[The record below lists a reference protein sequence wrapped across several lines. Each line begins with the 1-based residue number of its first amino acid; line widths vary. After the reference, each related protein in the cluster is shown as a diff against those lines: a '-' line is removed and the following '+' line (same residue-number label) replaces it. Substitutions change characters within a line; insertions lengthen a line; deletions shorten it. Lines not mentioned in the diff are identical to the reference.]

1 MEVLVG
7 ILVVV
12 IALLVGVIVFV
23 LRGSSPKVSDDSLKT
38 EFQALSQT
46 ALRDA
51 SEQFLDLAEQRFARL
66 AEAGSHEMQGNRML
80 IDQQLQNMKN
90 ELGKVTDLVQKFEKD
105 REAKFGQ
112 LTTEIRTIGEQAA
125 ALTSSTSTLRQAL
138 ANSRSRGQWGER
150 MAEDILRLMGFI
162 EGVNYE
168 KQRGIEGSSSRPD
181 FVFYLPGESRINMD
195 VKFPLDNY
203 LRYVESESDT
213 DKAGYQQAFLRDVR
227 SKINEISSRDYIDPR
242 QGTVDYVLLFIPN
255 ESVYSFIHESDQQ
268 LLDTALQ
275 KKVIWCSPLTLYC
288 VLAVVRQAVENFAV
302 EKASSEIISLMGTF
316 REQWG
321 KFLGQMGTLGN
332 RLRSAQNAFDD
343 LSGTRRR
350 VLERPL
356 EKIEELRRRRG
367 LPVAELADEDGLAIG
382 ADGVLA
388 PIEETSMEEKG
399 ADVNRS

>member
-7 ILVVV
+7 VLAIV
-12 IALLVGVIVFV
+12 IALLVGILVFI
-23 LRGSSPKVSDDSLKT
+23 LRGSNPKASDDSLKT
-38 EFQALSQT
+38 EFRALSQT
-46 ALRDA
+46 ALREA
-51 SEQFLDLAEQRFARL
+51 SEQFLTLAEQRFARL
-66 AEAGSHEMQGNRML
+66 TESGSHEMRGNREL

-90 ELGKVTDLVQKFEKD
+90 ELGKVTDLVQRLEKD

-112 LTTEIRTIGEQAA
+112 LTTEIRTIGQQAA

-150 MAEDILRLMGFI
+150 MAEDILRLMGLI

-168 KQRGIEGSSSRPD
+168 KQRGIEGSGSRPD
-181 FVFYLPGESRINMD
+181 FVFFLPGKSKINMD

-213 DKAGYQQAFLRDVR
+213 DKSGYRSAFLRDVR
-227 SKINEISSRDYIDPR
+227 TKINEVSNRDYIDPG

-255 ESVYSFIHESDQQ
+255 ESVYSFIHENDHN
-268 LLDTALQ
+268 LLDAALQ

-302 EKASSEIISLMGTF
+302 EKASGEIISLMGSF
-316 REQWG
+316 KDQWG
-321 KFLGQMGTLGN
+321 KFLGQMDTLGN
-332 RLRSAQNAFDD
+332 RLRSTQKGFDD

-350 VLERPL
+350 ALERPL
-356 EKIEELRRRRG
+356 EKIEQLRQQRR
-367 LPVAELADEDGLAIG
+367 LPVAELADEDGLAFG
-382 ADGVLA
+382 ADGFLTE
-388 PIEETSMEEKG
+388 IEEADMEEKG
-399 ADVNRS
+399 ADAS

>member
-66 AEAGSHEMQGNRML
+66 AEVGSHEMQGNRML

-168 KQRGIEGSSSRPD
+168 KQKGIEGSSSRPD

-321 KFLGQMGTLGN
+321 RFLGQMGTLGT

-399 ADVNRS
+399 SDV

>member
-66 AEAGSHEMQGNRML
+66 AEVGSHEMQGNRML

-168 KQRGIEGSSSRPD
+168 KQKGIEGSSSRPD

-399 ADVNRS
+399 ADV

>member
-7 ILVVV
+7 VLAVV
-12 IALLVGVIVFV
+12 IALLAGVIVFV
-23 LRGSSPKVSDDSLKT
+23 LRGSGPKVSGDSLKT

-46 ALRDA
+46 ALREA
-51 SEQFLDLAEQRFARL
+51 SEQFLTLAEQRFARL
-66 AEAGSHEMQGNRML
+66 AESGSHEMQGNRML

-168 KQRGIEGSSSRPD
+168 KQRGIEGGSSRPD
-181 FVFYLPGESRINMD
+181 FVFLLPGKSRINMD

-213 DKAGYQQAFLRDVR
+213 DKSGYRSAFLRDVR
-227 SKINEISSRDYIDPR
+227 TKINEVSNRDYIDPG

-255 ESVYSFIHESDQQ
+255 ESVYSFIHENDRN
-268 LLDTALQ
+268 LLDAALQ

-302 EKASSEIISLMGTF
+302 EKASGEIISLMGAF

-356 EKIEELRRRRG
+356 
-367 LPVAELADEDGLAIG
+367 
-382 ADGVLA
+382 
-388 PIEETSMEEKG
+388 
-399 ADVNRS
+399 

>member
-168 KQRGIEGSSSRPD
+168 KQRGIEGGSSRPD
-181 FVFYLPGESRINMD
+181 FVFFLPGKSRINMD

-213 DKAGYQQAFLRDVR
+213 DKSGYRSAFLRDVR
-227 SKINEISSRDYIDPR
+227 TKINEVSNRDYIDPG

-268 LLDTALQ
+268 LLDAALQ

-302 EKASSEIISLMGTF
+302 EKASSEIISLMGAF

-356 EKIEELRRRRG
+356 KKIEELRRRRG
-367 LPVAELADEDGLAIG
+367 LPVAELADEDGLAFG

-399 ADVNRS
+399 ADI

>member
-66 AEAGSHEMQGNRML
+66 AEVGSHEMQGNRML

-168 KQRGIEGSSSRPD
+168 KQKGIEGSSSRPD

-227 SKINEISSRDYIDPR
+227 SKINEISSRNYIDPR

-367 LPVAELADEDGLAIG
+367 LPVAELADEDGLAFG

-388 PIEETSMEEKG
+388 PIEETSMEENG
-399 ADVNRS
+399 ADI

>member
-23 LRGSSPKVSDDSLKT
+23 LRGSNPKVSGNSLKT

-46 ALRDA
+46 ALKEA
-51 SEQFLDLAEQRFARL
+51 SEQFLTLAEQRFARL
-66 AEAGSHEMQGNRML
+66 AEAGSHEMQGNRRL

-321 KFLGQMGTLGN
+321 RFLGQMGTLGN

-382 ADGVLA
+382 ADGVLTA
-388 PIEETSMEEKG
+388 IEETSMEEKG
-399 ADVNRS
+399 ADV

>member
-66 AEAGSHEMQGNRML
+66 AEVGSHEMQGNRML

-168 KQRGIEGSSSRPD
+168 KQKGIEGSSSRPD

-367 LPVAELADEDGLAIG
+367 LPVAELADEDGLAFG

-388 PIEETSMEEKG
+388 PLEETSMEEKG
-399 ADVNRS
+399 ADV